1 MHEVEYVGSTSVAH
15 RKDYGQFF
23 TPLPVARLMIQWVL
37 ADGPASVLDPAFGLG
52 IFYDAAEQS
61 RSFHHLQRFV
71 GYEIDDRILSHFA
84 RHASSD
90 NLEVRNQDYLGAEVG
105 TFDGI
110 VCNPPYMRFQKFL
123 NRFEVLPRIE
133 LQIGGKLLGYANV
146 ASVFLV
152 KSLHELSEHGRLAF
166 VMPFEFF
173 NAGYGR
179 EIKRQLL
186 HEHLLK
192 QIIVFSNEKEIFPDA
207 VTTVCVL
214 LCQRNRRA
222 EPIKFTQIGSLAE
235 LDQIRDVGEHYQRQI
250 EAEGLP
256 FDQKWTPILR
266 SLFAER
272 EHPDEFVKLS
282 CYGTFKRGLA
292 TGANAFFGLAKTT
305 AEQWGL
311 DPRDMRKCITRS
323 RQIRKPV
330 FTDDDFCRLYEM
342 DQPVHCLAATRHD
355 DQRLREYIAEGERQG
370 YHRRYLTRVR
380 NVWYELEHRTPA
392 PILFGVFSRGRLK
405 VVRNLTDSVNFAC
418 FHAFY
423 PNVFGAQLV
432 DKLFVYLLSDRGQE
446 ILKANKRSY
455 GDDLDKFEPGDL
467 NECLCP
473 NQAQL
478 DLLDGDDVKNIL
490 EVAKT
495 DEKAAI
501 LMSNALMENIF
512 AVGRSL
518 LGSQDG
524 TPSEEAGVGDVARL
538 RDGFV
543 NTKAGCDAGRGL
555 DGF

>member
-1 MHEVEYVGSTSVAH
+1 MREVEYVRSTSIAH
-15 RKDYGQFF
+15 RKNYGQFF
-23 TPLPVARLMIQWVL
+23 TPLPVARLMIRWVL
-37 ADGPASVLDPAFGLG
+37 TDGPASILDPAFGLG
-52 IFYDAAEQS
+52 VFYDAAEQS
-61 RSFHHLQRFV
+61 GNFHDGQQFV

-84 RHASSD
+84 RCASPK
-90 NLEVRNQDYLGAEVG
+90 NLDIRHQDYLGVRVG
-105 TFDGI
+105 TFEGI

-123 NRFEVLPRIE
+123 NRFEVLPRVE
-133 LQIGGKLLGYANV
+133 ALIGGKLLGYANV

-166 VMPFEFF
+166 IMPFEFF

-186 HEHLLK
+186 QGHLLK
-192 QIIVFSNEKEIFPDA
+192 QIVVFSNEKEIFPDA
-207 VTTVCVL
+207 VTTICVL
-214 LCQRNRRA
+214 LCRNDQQA
-222 EPIKFTQIGSLAE
+222 EAIKITRIASLAE
-235 LDQIRDVGEHYQRQI
+235 LDRVGDIGEYYQRRI
-250 EAEGLP
+250 EAERLP

-272 EHPDEFVKLS
+272 ARPDGFVKLS

-305 AEQWGL
+305 VDQWRL
-311 DPRDMRKCITRS
+311 DPCDLRKCITKS

-330 FTDDDFCRLYEM
+330 FSEDDFRRLYEM
-342 DQPVHCLAATRHD
+342 NQPVHCLAVTRHH

-405 VVRNLTDSVNFAC
+405 VVRNFTDAVNFAC

-432 DKLFVYLLSDRGQE
+432 DKLFVYLLSDQGQE
-446 ILKANKRSY
+446 ILKTNKRSY

-473 NQAQL
+473 NQSQL
-478 DLLDGDDVKNIL
+478 DLLDADDVKNVL
-490 EVAKT
+490 DVAKT
-495 DEKAAI
+495 DERTAI
-501 LMSNALMENIF
+501 RMSNALIERIF
-512 AVGRSL
+512 TVRRSRL
-518 LGSQDG
+518 ELGDAML
-524 TPSEEAGVGDVARL
+524 SERAGVGEVAQL
-538 RDGFV
+538 GHGFV
-543 NTKAGCDAGRGL
+543 GTKAGA
-555 DGF
+555 

>member
-23 TPLPVARLMIQWVL
+23 TPLPVARLMIRWVL
-37 ADGPASVLDPAFGLG
+37 ADAPASVLDPAFGLG
-52 IFYDAAEQS
+52 VFYDAAEQS
-61 RSFHHLQRFV
+61 GNFHDEQRFV

-84 RHASSD
+84 RCASPE
-90 NLEVRNQDYLGAEVG
+90 NLEVRHQDYLGVRVG
-105 TFDGI
+105 PFEGI

-133 LQIGGKLLGYANV
+133 RQIGGKLLGYANV

-166 VMPFEFF
+166 IMPFEFF

-186 HEHLLK
+186 QGNLLK
-192 QIIVFSNEKEIFPDA
+192 QIVVFSNEKEIFPDA

-214 LCQRNRRA
+214 LCQKNRRA
-222 EPIKFTQIGSLAE
+222 KPIKITQIASLAE
-235 LDQIRDVGEHYQRQI
+235 LDQVGDVGEYYQREI
-250 EAEGLP
+250 EAEKLP

-272 EHPDEFVKLS
+272 QCPDEFVKLS

-305 AEQWGL
+305 VAQWGL
-311 DPRDMRKCITRS
+311 NPCDMRRCITRS

-330 FTDDDFCRLYEM
+330 FTDDDFDRLYEM
-342 DQPVHCLAATRHD
+342 NQPVHCLAVTRHD
-355 DQRLREYIAEGERQG
+355 DEHLREYIAEGERQG
-370 YHRRYLTRVR
+370 YHQRYLTRVR

-405 VVRNLTDSVNFAC
+405 VVRNFTDAVNFAC

-432 DKLFVYLLSDRGQE
+432 DKLFVYLLSDHGQE
-446 ILKANKRSY
+446 ILKTNKRSY

-478 DLLDGDDVKNIL
+478 DLLDGNDVKNIL

-495 DEKAAI
+495 DESTAVR
-501 LMSNALMENIF
+501 MSNALMESIF
-512 AVGRSL
+512 TMRRSRL
-518 LGSQDG
+518 ETRDAM
-524 TPSEEAGVGDVARL
+524 PSEAAGVGEVNRPGDGSVNAKAVARCE
-538 RDGFV
+538 
-543 NTKAGCDAGRGL
+543 AQA
-555 DGF
+555 